1 MRGAHEKVVWSGVYV
16 EEEKILREQQK
27 PRRKGEHHHPNTPPA
42 LIVVIF
48 RALSPSFTNK
58 PFIFASRLIIIFDKK
73 FYGPSRVSVPRPDKK
88 RTFDYHMI
96 NRF

>member
-1 MRGAHEKVVWSGVYV
+1 MRGAHEKVVWSGVYA

-27 PRRKGEHHHPNTPPA
+27 TSSKGRLSSTLTPPPA

-58 PFIFASRLIIIFDKK
+58 PLILASRLIIIFDKK
-73 FYGPSRVSVPRPDKK
+73 NFTAQVASVP
-88 RTFDYHMI
+88 
-96 NRF
+96 N